1 MRRARHIACVAVAL
15 LAAGAALASPALA
28 GKADNTVRFSS
39 VDTPPSI
46 DPYFNNVRIGVI
58 LADQVWDTLIYRD
71 PVTGAFKGNLA
82 TSWRWINDE
91 TLELELRQGVQFHNG
106 VAFTA
111 DDVVYTLNFVSD
123 PANKAV
129 YFSNVRWIDHVE
141 KTDAFKVRIVTRQP
155 FPAAIAYLAAASV
168 AIHPHEYYAKVG
180 PKGMNEKPVGTG
192 PFRVTEHTLG
202 KSVRVKRNPDYFQ
215 GGPKSRA
222 KLDTVEIRFVPDA
235 QTRVAE
241 AVAGGLDLIM
251 YVARDQAEQLRVIP
265 GLQIMPG
272 ETMRYSF
279 LTMNTMAGTPSP
291 PLRDIRVRKAIMQA
305 IDRETIVKYLAGEGA
320 RVLHADCYP
329 TQFGCVDA
337 GVPRYA
343 YNPDEA
349 RRLLIEAG
357 YSQGFDID
365 IYAYLNRNETEAI
378 IGYLRA
384 VGIRANLRFLQA
396 AAMTSA
402 MISGKAPLSH
412 FTWGSGSIGDVSA
425 STSMFHD
432 FSSFDLSRD
441 GDVRDLIARGDSE
454 MDPEVRETAYARALG
469 LIAERA
475 YVLPLYSVP
484 IYYAAAKDLVFR
496 PSPDEIPRF
505 YEMSWK

>member
-1 MRRARHIACVAVAL
+1 MRRTRRILHFA
-15 LAAGAALASPALA
+15 AALFAATALVSPATA
-28 GKADNTVRFSS
+28 GKADNSVRFST

-58 LADQVWDTLIYRD
+58 LADQIWDTLIYRD
-71 PVTGAFKGNLA
+71 PETGTFKGNLA
-82 TSWRWINDE
+82 TAWRWIDDR
-91 TLELELRQGVQFHNG
+91 TLVLDLRQGVRFHNG
-106 VAFTA
+106 APFTA
-111 DDVVYTLNFVSD
+111 DDVVHTLNFVSN

-129 YFSNVRWIDHVE
+129 YFSIVRWIDHVE
-141 KTDAFKVRIVTRQP
+141 KLDAFKVRIVTRQR

-168 AIHPHEYYAKVG
+168 VIHPHEYYGKVG
-180 PKGMNEKPVGTG
+180 PRGMNERPVGTG
-192 PFRVTEHTLG
+192 PFRVAEHILG
-202 KSVRVKRNPDYFQ
+202 KSVRLERNPDYFQ
-215 GGPKSRA
+215 DGPKSRP
-222 KLDTVEIRFVPDA
+222 KLDTVEVRFIPDA

-251 YVARDQAEQLRVIP
+251 YVARDQADQLRVIP
-265 GLQIMPG
+265 TLHIMPG

-279 LTMNTMAGTPSP
+279 LAMNTMAGTPSP
-291 PLRDIRVRKAIMQA
+291 PLRDIRVRKAIMHA
-305 IDRETIVKYLAGEGA
+305 IDRVTMVRYLAGEGA

-337 GVPRYA
+337 GVPQYA

-349 RRLLIEAG
+349 RRLLTEAG
-357 YSQGFDID
+357 YPQGFDID
-365 IYAYLNRNETEAI
+365 IYAYLNRNETEAV

-384 VGIRANLRFLQA
+384 VGVRANLRFLQA

-402 MISGKAPLSH
+402 MTSGRAPLVH

-432 FSSFDLSRD
+432 FSAFDLSRD
-441 GDVRDLIARGDSE
+441 GDVRDLLARGDSE
-454 MDPEVRETAYARALG
+454 MDPEARKTAYARALS

-484 IYYAAAKDLVFR
+484 IYYAAAKDLAFR